1 MVDGVKRVRLH
12 KGRRL
17 RAMGSG
23 GEERRVRPRWGGVEK
38 LWLALYSSLPH
49 ASVESLQKESYGGK
63 KKIFPTTSGKY
74 PGRGGKKLI
83 FFSWTIVLGTV
94 VSSWWFCAKRYD
106 TCQRLLVVTIRSIY
120 GSIEFLRK
128 NNIST

>member
-1 MVDGVKRVRLH
+1 M
-12 KGRRL
+12 
-17 RAMGSG
+17 
-23 GEERRVRPRWGGVEK
+23 
-38 LWLALYSSLPH
+38 ALYSSLPH

-94 VSSWWFCAKRYD
+94 VLPDAVSTLGLQSKA
-106 TCQRLLVVTIRSIY
+106 QQV
-120 GSIEFLRK
+120 FLDFIFVK
-128 NNIST
+128 NYVIH